1 MRTQQIFVVGSQ
13 ARSSEGH
20 APAASTDPLAA
31 FLPAGNPRYLQGPWS
46 TEGLEQIAP
55 TDRVLVLGAGL
66 AAIDAVLE
74 LDDQGHEAPIRLV
87 SSHGVQSRT
96 QRLVAPFVAERLA
109 HLLAAGRLQVFT
121 GSVRGAA
128 AYGDTFV
135 VDVLQRGRKTHS
147 SERYDWIVNC
157 TAADFPQHART
168 VAPPA
173 QHPWA

>member
-1 MRTQQIFVVGSQ
+1 MRTQELFVVGSQ
-13 ARSSEGH
+13 LQSHDEH
-20 APAASTDPLAA
+20 TPAASTDPLATL
-31 FLPAGNPRYLQGPWS
+31 LPAGNSRYLQGPWS
-46 TEGLEQIAP
+46 EGLVRIAP

-66 AAIDAVLE
+66 AAIDTVLE

-87 SSHGVQSRT
+87 ASQGVQART

-109 HLLAAGRLQVFT
+109 QLLVAGRLQVYT

-128 AYGDTFV
+128 AYGNAFV
-135 VDVLQRGRKTHS
+135 VDVLPRGRKTHL

-173 QHPWA
+173 QQHHWA